1 MSDAV
6 EPRNFRGLR
15 DYLPGQMRLRNRLI
29 DTVRTVYESYGF
41 LPLGTPAIEYLDVLL
56 GPGGHEANEQIF
68 RVRNPDKPQS
78 ADLAAAGG
86 SGGAADAERLG
97 LRFDLTVPLA
107 RVISQYPNDLPLPF
121 RRYQVD
127 SVWRADKP
135 DRGRFREFTQFDID
149 AIGVESELA
158 DAEIIAAMCD
168 TLVALDAGPFKVRFS
183 SRKILNLLLAYAGV
197 PAELSLRRGVGGEA
211 VEKRPGTDVFR
222 VLDKLP
228 KIGIEKVRLE
238 LTKGYTDESGDK
250 IPGLGLDAAQVA
262 RIEEFLNLKSDTRRG
277 TLEQLTAL
285 FAGVEGADGVLK
297 QVANISDTLAALGYD
312 ESKAIIDLSIA
323 RGLAYYTGPVFETT
337 LDELPQFGSVMSG
350 GRYDDLVK
358 RFKGTS
364 VPAVGTSI
372 GIDRLLA
379 AMVESKRVAL
389 KAATAQVLVTT
400 MDAALTSEYLAIAS
414 QLRRAGIRTEI
425 YLASARVG
433 KQMKYAD
440 ALGIPLVI
448 IIGSDENARG
458 VVQIKQMDLGLQLS
472 ASMATREEYRQARPG
487 QFEVSRA
494 KLVESVKDLLA
505 GLGA

>member
-6 EPRNFRGLR
+6 EPRIFRGLR
-15 DYLPGQMRLRNRLI
+15 DYLPDQMRLRNRLI
-29 DTVRTVYESYGF
+29 DTVRGVYESYGF
-41 LPLGTPAIEYLDVLL
+41 LPLGTPAVEYLEVLL

-68 RVRNPDKPQS
+68 RVRNPDRPK
-78 ADLAAAGG
+78 AETTAGEE
-86 SGGAADAERLG
+86 AERLG

-107 RVISQYPNDLPLPF
+107 RVISQHPNDLALPF
-121 RRYQVD
+121 RRYQVA

-135 DRGRFREFTQFDID
+135 DRGRYREFTQFDID
-149 AIGVESELA
+149 AVGVESELA

-168 TLVALDAGPFKVRFS
+168 TMTALDAGGLGGFKVRFS

-197 PAELSLRRGVGGEA
+197 PAKLAVRRGDA
-211 VEKRPGTDVFR
+211 VEMRPGADVFR

-228 KIGIEKVRLE
+228 KIGLEKVRLE
-238 LTKGYTDESGDK
+238 LTRGYTDESGDK
-250 IPGLGLDAAQVA
+250 VPGLGLEPAQVQ
-262 RIEEFLNLKSDTRRG
+262 RIEAFLNVRSDTRLG
-277 TLEQLTAL
+277 TIGQLREL
-285 FAGVEGADGVLK
+285 FAGVENAEAELARVK
-297 QVANISDTLAALGYD
+297 TISDTLAAQGYD
-312 ESKAIIDLSIA
+312 ESRAIIDLSIA

-350 GRYDDLVK
+350 GRYDDLIR
-358 RFKGTS
+358 RFKGVS

-379 AMVESKRVAL
+379 ALVEGKKVKL
-389 KAATAQVLVTT
+389 KGATAQVLVTT
-400 MDAALTSEYLAIAS
+400 MDASLQGEYLALAT
-414 QLRRAGIRTEI
+414 QLRRAGVRTEI
-425 YLASARVG
+425 YLGSARVG

-440 ALGIPLVI
+440 ALGIPLVLLV
-448 IIGSDENARG
+448 GSDEQARG

-487 QFEVSRA
+487 QFEVARG
-494 KLVESVKDLLA
+494 KIVESVKDLLA

>member
-1 MSDAV
+1 MIDAV
-6 EPRNFRGLR
+6 EPRIFRGLR
-15 DYLPGQMRLRNRLI
+15 DYLPDQMRLRNRLI

-68 RVRNPDKPQS
+68 RVRNPDKPVA
-78 ADLAAAGG
+78 ADLSAAAPPAAT
-86 SGGAADAERLG
+86 GAPDADRLG

-107 RVISQYPNDLPLPF
+107 RVISQYPSELPLPF
-121 RRYQVD
+121 RRYQVA

-149 AIGVESELA
+149 AVGVESELA

-168 TLVALDAGPFKVRFS
+168 TMTALDAGPFKVRFS

-197 PAELSLRRGVGGEA
+197 PAEVLLKRA
-211 VEKRPGTDVFR
+211 DNVETRPGTDVFR

-250 IPGLGLDAAQVA
+250 IPGLGLAPEQVA
-262 RIEEFLNLKSDTRRG
+262 RIEAFLNLKADSRRA
-277 TLEQLTAL
+277 TLDQLTSL
-285 FAGVEGADGVLK
+285 FAGVDGSDAVLA
-297 QVANISDTLAALGYD
+297 QVRTISDTLATLGYD
-312 ESKAIIDLSIA
+312 ESRAIIDLSIA

-350 GRYDDLVK
+350 GRYDDLIK

-400 MDAALTSEYLAIAS
+400 MDAGLTNEYLQLAA
-414 QLRRAGIRTEI
+414 QLRRAGVRTEI
-425 YLASARVG
+425 YLGSARVG

-448 IIGSDENARG
+448 LIGSDESARG

-487 QFEVSRA
+487 QFEVPRA